1 MDPQVVGL
9 LAFLV
14 GLSVKSG
21 VAIVPLGSLEG
32 SLVALDSELGPKCD
46 PAALL
51 VLRSFLLFPFAG
63 SKVSSVSKIIA
74 FGGLKGNW

>member
-1 MDPQVVGL
+1 MPLLDPQVVGL

-21 VAIVPLGSLEG
+21 VAIVPLGSL
-32 SLVALDSELGPKCD
+32 VDLDSELGPKGD
-46 PAALL
+46 PAVLL
-51 VLRSFLLFPFAG
+51 VLWSFLFFTFA
-63 SKVSSVSKIIA
+63 SLKVSSVLKIFA

>member
-1 MDPQVVGL
+1 MGL

-21 VAIVPLGSLEG
+21 VAIVPLG

-63 SKVSSVSKIIA
+63 LKVSSVLKILA